1 MPSMLLYTSRLE
13 RDKAIEKK
21 LKKHLDR
28 ENSPRYDIKV
38 VAQGKSKNFLQRFKK
53 CLTKNPLRDIL
64 NKLFRKTQR

>member
-1 MPSMLLYTSRLE
+1 MPSMLLYKSRLE

-38 VAQGKSKNFLQRFKK
+38 VAQGKSK
-53 CLTKNPLRDIL
+53 
-64 NKLFRKTQR
+64 KLFTKI